1 MKSSTSHWQIHCT
14 NVLCRWNET
23 LIQRGNKKK
32 HKKDRSTQQ
41 QRRRL
46 APLGNQEAPLAPGG
60 IGRQVLYRC
69 PTCQQTWLLNGHQA
83 HLRLEERAVKQWAQK
98 LSADLTALPSAT
110 CRLCL
115 FEAGMG
121 AFEID
126 EYGGGSGYG
135 FSWEAA
141 EPVGAHLL
149 ASVVA
154 QSWLEAQPY
163 PHPPM
168 SFCTLKRHAKCCTG

>member
-1 MKSSTSHWQIHCT
+1 M
-14 NVLCRWNET
+14 
-23 LIQRGNKKK
+23 QRGKPSKK
-32 HKKDRSTQQ
+32 HKKHHSTRG

-46 APLGNQEAPLAPGG
+46 AAFGNQEAPLVPGG

-69 PTCQQTWLLNGHQA
+69 PICQQPWLLNGHQA
-83 HLRLEERAVKQWAQK
+83 HLRLEERAVKQWAHR

-115 FEAGMG
+115 FQADMG

-149 ASVVA
+149 ATIVA
-154 QSWLEAQPY
+154 QSWLETQSQP
-163 PHPPM
+163 PRPM
-168 SFCTLKRHAKCCTG
+168 SFCTLKRHVKC